1 MFILPYV
8 LLSKLV
14 INFVITRG
22 RDCLWSYLGQPWNTS
37 LYPTRCE
44 EPPEWAAC
52 VGCKVHNGIQEKET
66 LLLRGLCQKTKFD
79 TQYQGNVYSY
89 YFMCYCY
96 VRKERYTSILSIGP
110 SCQTRNQN
118 KVKLCLWLLYWQ

>member
-1 MFILPYV
+1 MFILPHV

-52 VGCKVHNGIQEKET
+52 VGCKVHNGIQDKET

-79 TQYQGNVYSY
+79 TEYQGNVYSY
-89 YFMCYCY
+89 YLPPRPKAEVAFYIFTWY
-96 VRKERYTSILSIGP
+96 
-110 SCQTRNQN
+110 QQ
-118 KVKLCLWLLYWQ
+118 WLATNRAGAKIHII